1 MYVDADNSIRNHSI
15 LGKVGD
21 KAEGPYGW
29 LCEPVAYTYT
39 LNSFCLEKLCA
50 GWEYYIYLH
59 KYV

>member
-50 GWEYYIYLH
+50 G
-59 KYV
+59 